1 MSAHGSNKAIVFA
14 LVGNLL
20 IAIIKY
26 IVSIITGSAAMLA
39 ESIHSTADSFNQV
52 LLLIGHKRAKK
63 SPSEMHSFGYANEVF
78 FWSLMVAVLLFFV
91 GALFSIYEGVHKLMH
106 PEKLTQVYWIFAV
119 LISSILIEA
128 KSFQVAYTEF
138 RKTTKLPFFKAI
150 KASTQVSL
158 VVVVLEDSA
167 AMAGLIIVLIST
179 ILAWLVNPIFDALGS
194 ITVGVLLLI
203 VALLLIAEVK
213 NLIVGESM
221 PRGKRQIIKNVINKF
236 PKVKHIN
243 RLQTMVMGDSKYLV
257 LLSVDIDDE
266 IRGSDAENLIEQI
279 KIMLIREIP
288 EIGTIYIE
296 IQDSVRNNKVSS

>member
-1 MSAHGSNKAIVFA
+1 MSTHGSNRAVIFA

-26 IVSIITGSAAMLA
+26 IVSFITGSAAMLA

-63 SPSEMHSFGYANEVF
+63 SPSEMHSFGYANEIF

-106 PEKLTQVYWIFAV
+106 PEKLTSIYWIYAV

-128 KSFQVAYTEF
+128 KSFHVAYTEF
-138 RKTTKLPFFKAI
+138 RKTTKLPILKAI

-158 VVVVLEDSA
+158 IVVVLEDAA

-179 ILAWLVNPIFDALGS
+179 TLAWLINPVFDAIGS
-194 ITVGVLLLI
+194 ITVGLLLLA
-203 VALLLIAEVK
+203 VSVLLIAEVK

-221 PRGKRQIIKNVINKF
+221 PRQNRQVIRNVVKTFKNIKQ
-236 PKVKHIN
+236 IN
-243 RLQTMVMGDSKYLV
+243 RLQSMVMGDSKYLV
-257 LLSVDIDDE
+257 LISVDVDDNIKAGAVEDMIDLLK
-266 IRGSDAENLIEQI
+266 AKLT
-279 KIMLIREIP
+279 KEIP
-288 EIGTIYIE
+288 DIGTIYIE
-296 IQDSVRNNKVSS
+296 IKDSARN

>member
-1 MSAHGSNKAIVFA
+1 MSNHGSNKAIIFA
-14 LVGNLL
+14 LAGNML

-26 IVSIITGSAAMLA
+26 IVAFVTGSAAMLA

-63 SPSEMHSFGYANEVF
+63 LPSEMHSLGYANEVF

-106 PEKLTQVYWIFAV
+106 PEDIKNVYWIFAV
-119 LISSILIEA
+119 LVSSIAIEA
-128 KSFQVAYTEF
+128 KSFQVAFGEF
-138 RKTTKLPFFKAI
+138 RKTTKLPFIKAI
-150 KASTQVSL
+150 RASTQVSL

-179 ILAWLVNPIFDALGS
+179 LMAWLVNPIFDALGS
-194 ITVGVLLLI
+194 ITVGILLLAVSI
-203 VALLLIAEVK
+203 LLIAEVK

-221 PRGKRQIIKNVINKF
+221 PRERRLLMRNIIHTYKKIG
-236 PKVKHIN
+236 HIN
-243 RLQTMVMGDSKYLV
+243 RVQSMVMGDSKYLV
-257 LLSVDIDDE
+257 LLSVDINDE
-266 IRGSDAENLIEQI
+266 MKGSEVEDMIEQL
-279 KIMLIREIP
+279 KLDLKKGIP

-296 IQDSVRNNKVSS
+296 AQDSERNRKV

>member
-14 LVGNLL
+14 LAGNML

-26 IVSIITGSAAMLA
+26 IVAFITGSAAMLA

-106 PEKLTQVYWIFAV
+106 PEELKNVYWIFAV

-128 KSFQVAYTEF
+128 KSFQVAYSEF
-138 RKTTKLPFFKAI
+138 RKTTSLPFVKAI
-150 KASTQVSL
+150 KASTHVSL
-158 VVVVLEDSA
+158 IVVVLEDSA
-167 AMAGLIIVLIST
+167 AMAGLFIVLIST
-179 ILAWLVNPIFDALGS
+179 TLARFVNPVFDAIGS
-194 ITVGVLLLI
+194 ITVGLLLLTVSI
-203 VALLLIAEVK
+203 LLIAEVK

-221 PRGKRQIIKNVINKF
+221 PRESRQVIRNVIHKY
-236 PKVKHIN
+236 KQIRHIN

-257 LLSVDIDDE
+257 LLSVDIHDDMK
-266 IRGSDAENLIEQI
+266 GSEAEDVIE
-279 KIMLIREIP
+279 KVKLDLKKEIP
-288 EIGTIYIE
+288 EIGTLYIE
-296 IQDSVRNNKVSS
+296 IKDSSRNQQV